1 MKIISILVILIL
13 SVSLRL
19 YKIDNPVADWH
30 SFRQADTASVTRE
43 FVKHGIDW
51 LHPKYHDLSNI
62 QSGKDNP
69 QGFRMV
75 EFPLLNGFTAQIINS
90 FGLQSQEVKTGRLV
104 SVVLS
109 SLTAIVIFLLAESL
123 FGFRSAIFAGLFFA
137 LNPYSVFYGRVILPE
152 PALLLFSTLALLLE
166 IKGLKHNN
174 TFYIFLSALTFGIA
188 LLIKPYALFLLP
200 LIFSTPFLL
209 SRHREEVS
217 PTWRSRFLIFILFG
231 LSLIPLI
238 LWRDWI
244 KQFPTGIAASD
255 WLYNKD
261 NIRLK
266 PAFFHWLF
274 EVRIGT
280 FILGLGLIP
289 AFLFG
294 IINKGKNLLYLL
306 VYVFCLFAYMVVFAG
321 GNVQHDYYQVF
332 LLPAIALAVGRGLDA
347 LFKLP
352 DQLVHKKLSTILII
366 ILIFWSLFVSWY
378 NIRGYFQVNN
388 GSIMPAGEAV
398 NKLTPQDAKVI
409 APYNGDTAF
418 LFATNRTGWPIGY
431 YIDDK
436 IKLGATHYVSVVND
450 YEANDLAKIY
460 QTIIK
465 TDQFILID
473 LTKKK

>member
-1 MKIISILVILIL
+1 MKFISIFFLFLL
-13 SVSLRL
+13 SFSLRL
-19 YKIDNPVADWH
+19 YKIDNPIGDWH

-69 QGFRMV
+69 EGYRMV

-90 FGLQSQEVKTGRLV
+90 FDLQNQEIKTGRLV
-104 SVVLS
+104 SVALS

-123 FGFRSAIFAGLFFA
+123 FGFRSAFFAGLFFA

-200 LIFSTPFLL
+200 LIFSTP
-209 SRHREEVS
+209 
-217 PTWRSRFLIFILFG
+217 LILKIKNLKLY
-231 LSLIPLI
+231 LSLFIFFGFSIIPLF

-244 KQFPTGIAASD
+244 KQFPAGIPASD

-294 IINKGKNLLYLL
+294 LIKKGENLIYLL
-306 VYVFCLFAYMVVFAG
+306 IFVACLFAYMVIFAG

-347 LFKLP
+347 MFKLP
-352 DQLVHKKLSTILII
+352 SDLVHKKLSKILIS
-366 ILIFWSLFVSWY
+366 LLFLWSLFVSWY

-388 GSIMPAGEAV
+388 GSIMPAGQAV
-398 NKLTPQDAKVI
+398 DKLTPKDAKVI

-418 LFATNRTGWPIGY
+418 LYATNRTGWPIGY
-431 YIDDK
+431 YIEDK

-450 YEANDLAKIY
+450 YEANDLAKVY
-460 QTIIK
+460 KTVIK